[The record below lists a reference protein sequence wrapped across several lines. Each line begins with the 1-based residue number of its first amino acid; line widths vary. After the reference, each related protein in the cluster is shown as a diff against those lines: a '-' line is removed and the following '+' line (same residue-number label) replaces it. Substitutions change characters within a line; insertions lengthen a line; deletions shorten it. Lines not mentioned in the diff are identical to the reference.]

1 MKQDTIQICQQ
12 KTSFKNNVTDYQT
25 KRQRAS
31 LHMLLAISISCW
43 LMFVYLLYQQSWQY
57 ASMALLVCV
66 SAFTATLM
74 LSRIF
79 NTGIIRRRYPKHYR
93 SWYQWDT
100 GGMEKEWI
108 SALDTFFRKR
118 KIKARKTKLLIA
130 QIDERVSGHKKNMA
144 KIHAI
149 SGTVV
154 NVLST
159 LFSAERILILVL
171 LLLIAAFWL
180 LAITVWQAVGTFS
193 GIEDLSDLRRL
204 INEVSFAR

>member
-1 MKQDTIQICQQ
+1 MIQDTIHICQQ
-12 KTSFKNNVTDYQT
+12 KTSFKKNVTDYQT
-25 KRQRAS
+25 KRQKAS
-31 LHMLLAISISCW
+31 LHVLLAVSLSCW
-43 LMFVYLLYQQSWQY
+43 LMFVYLLHQQSWQY
-57 ASMALLVCV
+57 ASIALLVCV
-66 SAFTATLM
+66 SVFAATLM

-79 NTGIIRRRYPKHYR
+79 NTWMIWRRYPKYYR
-93 SWYQWDT
+93 SWYQWDRE
-100 GGMEKEWI
+100 GIEKEWI
-108 SALDTFFRKR
+108 SALDTFFKKR

-159 LFSAERILILVL
+159 LFSAERILMLML
-171 LLLIAAFWL
+171 LLLIAALWL
-180 LAITVWQAVGTFS
+180 LAVTVWQAVGTFS